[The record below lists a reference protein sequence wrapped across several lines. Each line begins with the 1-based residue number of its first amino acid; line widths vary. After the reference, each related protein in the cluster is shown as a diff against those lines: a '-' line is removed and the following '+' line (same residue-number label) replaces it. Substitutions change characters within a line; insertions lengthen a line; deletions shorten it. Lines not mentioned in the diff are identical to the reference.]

1 MLSGIYAECR
11 CKYLDYYAEL
21 SVIMLTVVMLSTVT
35 SNMSLLFE
43 FRMLHSRRHA
53 FASDKHSSLLP
64 ESAFSSQL
72 TTHCLLFAFFGFKG
86 EEKNISFLLN
96 V

>member
-11 CKYLDYYAEL
+11 CRNLGYYAEL
-21 SVIMLTVVMLSTVT
+21 IAILLSTVA
-35 SNMSLLFE
+35 SNMILLFE

-64 ESAFSSQL
+64 KSAFSSQL
-72 TTHCLLFAFFGFKG
+72 TTHGA
-86 EEKNISFLLN
+86 N
-96 V
+96 VIKQYRGKLPW